1 MENPGYDLAQS
12 PRSQARGMDGMMN
25 PGYDLGGG
33 GGGGGREGYA
43 VPDGMVDYSV
53 GAGGGGDIDYVE
65 LSGAANPGDEGF
77 ITTSKTSFNPKD
89 KKAPIKGV
97 TFEPCQTDEWFF
109 MGLSNITQNHHGKK
123 DQHYDVRA
131 PCQPDP
137 TPKMNSHQTAFWKL
151 FLCLYLNNN
160 Y

>member
-109 MGLSNITQNHHGKK
+109 MGLSNITQNHHGEK

-131 PCQPDP
+131 PSPPQYIY
-137 TPKMNSHQTAFWKL
+137 SVL
-151 FLCLYLNNN
+151 V
-160 Y
+160 